1 VTGVPAGLPRIVYQQ
16 VIEAA
21 LREDL
26 GRAGDITS
34 SAVIRAET
42 RCDARIVAREPGTM
56 AGGQVAADVFRTLD
70 SGVVIDIVILDGE
83 EIAAGDMVLKLAGPA
98 RPILAA
104 ERTALNLLGRL
115 CGIAT
120 LTGRFVAAVEG
131 TGARVAD
138 TRKTSPGMRA
148 LEKYAVL
155 CGGGINHRFGL
166 DDAVLIK
173 DNHLLVAGSVTAAVE
188 RVRAAV
194 GHAVMV
200 EVEVDALEQLSESL
214 ACGVDAVLLD
224 NMDVGAL
231 RRAVAIVA
239 GRSVTEASGGI
250 TLETVCSVAETGVDV
265 VSVGALTHSVSSLDL
280 SLEVETV
287 HNA

>member
-1 VTGVPAGLPRIVYQQ
+1 MGAPAGLPRIVYQQ

-42 RCDARIVAREPGTM
+42 RCDARIVAREPGRM

-115 CGIAT
+115 CGIAA

-148 LEKYAVL
+148 LEKYAVR

-200 EVEVDALEQLSESL
+200 EVEVDTLEQLSESM

-224 NMDVGAL
+224 NMDVGTL
-231 RRAVAIVA
+231 RRAVAIVT